1 MITFKTLSNAPLA
14 SRGSLLE
21 QEGEKGKM
29 KLTKQM
35 VKVLGYFTG
44 ECGDVM
50 DNPITSWGAANSCID
65 EQNTMKENIC
75 FKNA

>member
-1 MITFKTLSNAPLA
+1 M
-14 SRGSLLE
+14 E
-21 QEGEKGKM
+21 
-29 KLTKQM
+29 LTKQM

-44 ECGDVM
+44 EGGDVM